1 MYLLYVIEI
10 YQITLSKFYIL
21 GNVTF
26 TSEPT
31 IKNVNNNNL
40 KKFSSE
46 IYTIDENMIVSGNN
60 FLIKNMTVI
69 GNNISKV
76 YNYRKKIFDLL
87 II

>member
-31 IKNVNNNNL
+31 IKSVNNNNL

-46 IYTIDENMIVSGNN
+46 IYIIDENMIVSGNN

-76 YNYRKKIFDLL
+76 YNNRKKIFDL
-87 II
+87 III